1 MHPCLM
7 IQIEV
12 NALTSIEDEAGLEE
26 DGKDNVDG
34 INEGCC
40 DDRAVEGS
48 DEVGCNV
55 DGDKDER
62 TWMIRRISSRAAVEL
77 KSVGNT
83 IPAALVGKDVMA
95 SNASR

>member
-1 MHPCLM
+1 MIVPLKVQMRLVVMLM
-7 IQIEV
+7 
-12 NALTSIEDEAGLEE
+12 
-26 DGKDNVDG
+26 
-34 INEGCC
+34 
-40 DDRAVEGS
+40 
-48 DEVGCNV
+48 
-55 DGDKDER
+55 DKDER

>member
-26 DGKDNVDG
+26 DGNDVDG

-55 DGDKDER
+55 DGQR
-62 TWMIRRISSRAAVEL
+62 
-77 KSVGNT
+77 
-83 IPAALVGKDVMA
+83 
-95 SNASR
+95 